1 MKFFVDLI
9 TESTGQK
16 MHRPGK
22 GKGERKKRKN
32 RGHLSNFHIR
42 VRRLLDGLLAFR
54 QIVHYGCE
62 YIIRLSGLLSRRRT
76 VWLGPR
82 GLTTELRV
90 LGAKSS

>member
-1 MKFFVDLI
+1 
-9 TESTGQK
+9 
-16 MHRPGK
+16 MHRPGI
-22 GKGERKKRKN
+22 GKKKN

-62 YIIRLSGLLSRRRT
+62 YIIRLSGVLVSRRRT

-82 GLTTELRV
+82 GLTTEPRV
-90 LGAKSS
+90 PGAKSS

>member
-1 MKFFVDLI
+1 
-9 TESTGQK
+9 
-16 MHRPGK
+16 MHPPGI
-22 GKGERKKRKN
+22 GEKKKKKN

>member
-1 MKFFVDLI
+1 
-9 TESTGQK
+9 
-16 MHRPGK
+16 MHRPGI
-22 GKGERKKRKN
+22 EKKKKKKKN
-32 RGHLSNFHIR
+32 RGHLSNFHIL
-42 VRRLLDGLLAFR
+42 VKRLLDGLLALR

-90 LGAKSS
+90 LGA